1 MQLAKNGAQY
11 HMSINGM
18 SCVGWLIRNRMKND
32 KTPTEMANL
41 HRNIA
46 RLIPVGGFN
55 NSTWNQYKS
64 QHTSS
69 IKHRLTPTLKKQIE
83 AKWKSQEP
91 DERLKYKRVKNPA
104 AKPDGTE
111 RLQTKNQAVDYL
123 RRQQGRCSIFNIPL
137 EEIKRLFK
145 TWCQDRYTYS
155 SSNHRKQCP

>member
-1 MQLAKNGAQY
+1 MGP
-11 HMSINGM
+11 SITCL
-18 SCVGWLIRNRMKND
+18 STVCLVWLVIRNRMKND

-83 AKWKSQEP
+83 AKWEGLQDPVKN
-91 DERLKYKRVKNPA
+91 LKRVQKRNPN
-104 AKPDGTE
+104 AKPNGIK
-111 RLQTKNQAVDYL
+111 RVQTKNQAVDYL
-123 RRQQGRCSIFNIPL
+123 RRQQGRCSIFNVPL
-137 EEIKRLFK
+137 EEIKRLFG
-145 TWCQDRYTYS
+145 TFCQDRYTYS